1 MSGIIRVHKR
11 AGEFAVVPRAAV
23 NNTDL
28 TWEARGMLVYLLDKP
43 DGWQIS
49 VVDLIKKSPAGRDQT
64 RRILRELTEA
74 GHVYRERKRGE
85 AGLFDWV
92 SDVFE
97 EPLPPEKRQP
107 LKQRNL
113 KSKPPYTE
121 NPSMDDP
128 SMDDPSMENQS
139 IYRKGVYQEES
150 SFIHSPLPPDPQL
163 DAFCNMFLAN
173 LLQEHQTRVPT
184 LLGPVSLAESTRQH
198 LRRFMIGDGTPIL
211 SAKAI
216 SWAMDQWEKAKPNER
231 FNPAN
236 EGATNWLLATI
247 TNSYANAVT
256 SKPKSN
262 GKTAYRQKAKPKDP
276 NRKSWAGTGEE
287 LITEGFSDDPTQPGL
302 FQNP

>member
-11 AGEFAVVPRAAV
+11 AGEFALVPRAAV
-23 NNTDL
+23 NDTTL

-49 VVDLIKKSPAGRDQT
+49 LVDLINKSPDGRDKT
-64 RRILRELTEA
+64 RRILRELTMT
-74 GHVYRERKRGE
+74 GHVYRQRIQGE
-85 AGLFDWV
+85 DGKFDWI

-107 LKQRNL
+107 LK
-113 KSKPPYTE
+113 KSQPSTGFPSMAEPSTE
-121 NPSMDDP
+121 NP
-128 SMDDPSMENQS
+128 S

-150 SFIHSPLPPDPQL
+150 SYIHSPLPPDPQL
-163 DAFCNMFLAN
+163 EAFCGMFLGN

-184 LLGPVSLAESTRQH
+184 LLGPVTLAESSRQH
-198 LRRFMIGDGTPIL
+198 LRRFMVGDGTPIL

-216 SWAMDQWEKAKPNER
+216 SWAMDQWEAAKPNER

-236 EGATNWLLATI
+236 EGAVNWLLSTI
-247 TNSYANAVT
+247 TNSYAAAVT
-256 SKPKSN
+256 TTKPKQSN
-262 GKTAYRQKAKPKDP
+262 GRSYQLKQKPKDP
-276 NRKSWAGTGEE
+276 NRKSWAGAGEE